1 MKKIF
6 RMALVFALAGATLMY
21 TGCTK
26 DYGEDIDNLD
36 AKLSSVQ
43 DQLSKQ
49 LADLQTEVSN
59 LRSSVSSLESAYKA
73 ADELIKGDVSDL
85 KTRVGKLEDQV
96 KDLNKYATKDE
107 LKEAREAL
115 EKKITDEIAALKA
128 DILKVTDDLAKEI
141 ADLKEELKK
150 KADAEDVEA
159 KLKALEDA
167 QAEVDA
173 VYGFL
178 SDELRSIVFLPDFY
192 FAGIEATSYDFGS
205 FIGYLIYG
213 NPYAATSFY
222 YDEDEGEIMNWT
234 QNTPSTE
241 TKYTFPNGVK
251 WMTDLYY
258 ETDAKGYPVYYKYD
272 PETYEWV
279 LKDGKMVKGKE
290 GDDNVRM
297 YFPANHLQGQIGLAN
312 YNLNP
317 SSFPVDSA
325 EWRLNGRNVKYKLK
339 AEEEE
344 TWYPVFEGISAS
356 NGLATVKYSIDN
368 PEKIYSSIL
377 GAVIDC
383 AINLY
388 NRYRYDE
395 DALEEIEDTFIDAI
409 IQRPTAKLASG
420 THYNWME
427 QAQNELL
434 AKEYRYNNVPTMQL
448 VATLGD
454 GREIVSDW
462 HALSSE
468 EELVSHLAFA
478 ADNAYVTNW
487 YDCGLSGD
495 EEAIKDLYMD
505 AQWCVVEDPSV
516 PVKWNGGPVDLQKL
530 VAIHTSDYMGGTP
543 LAEYSLDE
551 FLAKYPGYHFEFEL
565 LPYNIGG
572 NSTSED
578 MYGKLEGS
586 MFTPCYV
593 ESAGGKATS
602 IPIAKDSEDG
612 ISAVGRMPVVLVTL
626 VNDET
631 KDIHAFGWFK
641 IIISKDAKPAQFF
654 EIPDLGKVP
663 YICSNYALTTKWHE
677 FSYFVLEKL
686 KVDYQQ
692 FIGTYKF
699 EGAWV
704 YANVLENGKVVKK
717 LVPTTVTTEG
727 VLQNVNFENYNSS
740 KKVYETSKWGTAM
753 YKKDESGSGI
763 NDAFTWNV
771 NPTKV
776 GEGKTQSLYFKFV
789 SGDSVVYFEM
799 KADVAK
805 KAKMYFASNKTNNL
819 WFADIDN
826 EPINT
831 VRISVPVPDN
841 TKSLT
846 VMDFKKNL
854 FEFFN
859 GNPGQPVLGL
869 VAEESDPIYAAI
881 YNDTRNRYRSELL
894 ATKSVFQFSKT
905 QPTIATAA
913 ERGYNTQLFVK
924 SWKDD
929 DTAEDYTKLYAVK
942 YQRNWMGMWEP
953 IMDEFSDGKGGY
965 TKQYRIFEDQLV
977 ATITEGEENG
987 YVIEYADTD
996 VAKLLLNLWSYKTNK
1011 QENMLYAN
1019 ITAKNKYGS
1028 TACVSV
1034 DDGNFHVRFI
1044 RPIDIDFAAQDIAE
1058 ESQVDGANVNVIN
1071 FFEGITDWNN
1081 QPVVRKHMVDVLDKD
1096 GNPVI
1101 GEDGKTKKEWDGT
1114 YEEVVLKTINM
1125 YKYYDFQKIRIDV
1138 GGAQRNNFD
1147 TSNPS
1152 KWGIMAAETPA
1163 HMLFLG
1169 SVDEDGKFT
1178 ETTETPIVTPNPSA
1192 NPPVYNKI
1200 YEVDITDFN
1209 ELATFVLNYKNTQGY
1224 ADTFQIRVPVEIDY
1238 SWGTLKE
1245 YLVINIKD
1253 TGATEPGE

>member
-213 NPYAATSFY
+213 APKDITFEAAA
-222 YDEDEGEIMNWT
+222 EDGV
-234 QNTPSTE
+234 S
-241 TKYTFPNGVK
+241 TKYVIKKGAK
-251 WMTDLYY
+251 YLADLYY
-258 ETDAKGYPVYYKYD
+258 NTDAKGNAMWYKYD
-272 PETYEWV
+272 PDTYEWV
-279 LKDGKMVKGKE
+279 YKDGKLVAGKE
-290 GDDNVRM
+290 GDANVRR
-297 YFPANHLQGQIGLAN
+297 YFPANYLQGQVGKAN

-325 EWRLNGRNVKYKLK
+325 EWSLNGRNVKYVLK

-344 TWYPVFEGISAS
+344 TWSPVFVGITSDGA
-356 NGLATVKYSIDN
+356 GLATVEYAIDN
-368 PEKIYSSIL
+368 PDKIYSSIL

-383 AINLY
+383 ALGLY
-388 NRYRYDE
+388 NKYGE
-395 DALEEIEDTFIDAI
+395 EGLEEIIEEFMGNEVQSNTNE
-409 IQRPTAKLASG
+409 
-420 THYNWME
+420 NWME

-448 VATLGD
+448 VGTLGD
-454 GREIVSDW
+454 GRQIVSDW
-462 HALSSE
+462 HAISSSE
-468 EELVSHLAFA
+468 EVVGHLAF
-478 ADNAYVTNW
+478 NASNPYVTEW
-487 YDCGLSGD
+487 GDCGINFYELY
-495 EEAIKDLYMD
+495 KDLYPNSQD
-505 AQWCVVEDPSV
+505 AIIDPASV
-516 PVKWNGGPVDLQKL
+516 PVKWNGGPIDLAEL
-530 VAIHTSDYMGGTP
+530 IAIHTYDALSRQA
-543 LAEYSLDE
+543 LAEYTLAE
-551 FLAKYPGYHFEFEL
+551 FNAKYPGYHFEFAMV
-565 LPYNIGG
+565 PYTIGN

-578 MYGKLEGS
+578 MYGQLDGS
-586 MFTPCYV
+586 TFTPCYV

-602 IPIAKDSEDG
+602 KPIAKDSEDG
-612 ISAVGRMPVVLVTL
+612 ISAVGRQPVVLVTL

-631 KDIHAFGWFK
+631 KNIQAFGWFK
-641 IIISKDAKPAQFF
+641 LVISKEAKLPQFF

-663 YICSNYALTTKWHE
+663 FICSNYTLATKWHE
-677 FSYFVLEKL
+677 FSFFVLEAL
-686 KVDYQQ
+686 KVDYNQ
-692 FIGTYKF
+692 FINSYQFDGVF
-699 EGAWV
+699 V
-704 YANVLENGKVVKK
+704 YANVLQSDGKTVKK
-717 LVPTTVTTEG
+717 ELVATDVKTEG
-727 VLQNVNFENYNSS
+727 SFQNVKFQDYNSS
-740 KKVYETSKWGTAM
+740 KKAYESKNWGTAQ
-753 YKKDESGSGI
+753 YKKDASGDGI
-763 NDAFTWNV
+763 NDAFAWNV
-771 NPTKV
+771 NPQKV
-776 GEGKTQSLYFKFV
+776 GEGKTQSIYFKFHN
-789 SGDSVVYFEM
+789 GDSIVYFEM

-805 KAKMYFASNKTNNL
+805 KAKMDFASNKINNL
-819 WFADIDN
+819 WFADIDK
-826 EPINT
+826 EPMNT
-831 VRISVPVPDN
+831 VRISVPVPSVNPPADV
-841 TKSLT
+841 K
-846 VMDFKKNL
+846 DFKKDL
-854 FEFFN
+854 YEFFI
-859 GNPGQPVLGL
+859 GNKPALAL
-869 VAEESDPIYAAI
+869 NEASDPIYASI
-881 YNDTRNRYRSELL
+881 YNNFMSPYRGELL
-894 ATKSVFQFSKT
+894 TTTSKFQFSKT

-913 ERGYNTQLFVK
+913 ELGYDTPLFVK

-929 DTAEDYTKLYAVK
+929 GTAEDYTKLYAVMYVFNMQK
-942 YQRNWMGMWEP
+942 WAYEP
-953 IMDEFSDGKGGY
+953 VMDEFSDGKGGY
-965 TKQYRIFEDQLV
+965 TYHYAIFDDQLV
-977 ATITEGEENG
+977 ATLTEGEEGG

-996 VAKLLLNLWSYKTNK
+996 VAKYLLNLWSYKTDK

-1019 ITAKNKYGS
+1019 VTAKNKYGS

-1058 ESQVDGANVNVIN
+1058 ESQVDGANVKVIN

-1081 QPVVRKHMVDVLDKD
+1081 QKVVVKNYVDVLD
-1096 GNPVI
+1096 
-1101 GEDGKTKKEWDGT
+1101 EDGKVVKDKDGKPVQEWDGT
-1114 YEEVVLKTINM
+1114 YKENVIKTINM
-1125 YKYYDFQKIRIDV
+1125 YEYYGFEEARIDV
-1138 GGAQRNNFD
+1138 ANALRNNW
-1147 TSNPS
+1147 NP
-1152 KWGIMAAETPA
+1152 KNPAEWGKITEKTPA
-1163 HMLFLG
+1163 HIVKIG
-1169 SVDEDGKFT
+1169 TVDEDGVFT
-1178 ETTETPIVTPNPSA
+1178 EDSSA
-1192 NPPVYNKI
+1192 GT
-1200 YEVDITDFN
+1200 VDISSFN
-1209 ELATFVLNYKNTQGY
+1209 NLEPLVINYRNTQGY
-1224 ADTFQIRVPVEIDY
+1224 AETFTILIPIEIDY
-1238 SWGTLKE
+1238 AWGTISD
-1245 YLVINIKD
+1245 YMVINIKD
-1253 TGATEPGE
+1253 TGSTEPAN

>member
-141 ADLKEELKK
+141 ANLKEELKK

-213 NPYAATSFY
+213 APKDITFEAAA
-222 YDEDEGEIMNWT
+222 EDGV
-234 QNTPSTE
+234 S
-241 TKYTFPNGVK
+241 TKYVIKKGAK
-251 WMTDLYY
+251 YLADLYY
-258 ETDAKGYPVYYKYD
+258 NTDAKGNAMWYKYD
-272 PETYEWV
+272 PDTYEWIY
-279 LKDGKMVKGKE
+279 KDGKLVAGKE
-290 GDDNVRM
+290 GDENVRRF
-297 YFPANHLQGQIGLAN
+297 FPANYLQGQVGKAN

-325 EWRLNGRNVKYKLK
+325 EWSLNGRNVKYVLK

-344 TWYPVFEGISAS
+344 TWSPVFVGISSDGA
-356 NGLATVKYSIDN
+356 GLATVEYAIDN
-368 PEKIYSSIL
+368 PDKIYSSIL

-383 AINLY
+383 ALGLY
-388 NRYRYDE
+388 NKYGE
-395 DALEEIEDTFIDAI
+395 EGLEEIIEEFMGNEVQSNTNE
-409 IQRPTAKLASG
+409 
-420 THYNWME
+420 NWME

-448 VATLGD
+448 VGTLGD
-454 GREIVSDW
+454 GRQIVSDW
-462 HALSSE
+462 HAISSSE
-468 EELVSHLAFA
+468 EVVGHLAF
-478 ADNAYVTNW
+478 NSGNPYVTKW
-487 YDCGLSGD
+487 GDCGINFYELY
-495 EEAIKDLYMD
+495 KDLYPISQD
-505 AQWCVVEDPSV
+505 AIIDPASV
-516 PVKWNGGPVDLQKL
+516 PVKWNGGPIDLAEL
-530 VAIHTSDYMGGTP
+530 IAIHTYDALSRQA
-543 LAEYSLDE
+543 LAEYTLAE
-551 FLAKYPGYHFEFEL
+551 FNAKYPGYHFEFAMV
-565 LPYNIGG
+565 PYTIGN

-578 MYGKLEGS
+578 MYGQLDGS
-586 MFTPCYV
+586 KFTPCYV

-602 IPIAKDSEDG
+602 KPIAKDSEDG
-612 ISAVGRMPVVLVTL
+612 ISAVGRQPVVLVTL

-631 KDIHAFGWFK
+631 KNIQAFGWFK
-641 IIISKDAKPAQFF
+641 LVISKEAKLPQFF

-663 YICSNYALTTKWHE
+663 FICSNYTLATKWHE
-677 FSYFVLEKL
+677 FSFFVLEAL
-686 KVDYQQ
+686 KVDYNQ
-692 FIGTYKF
+692 FINSYQFDGVF
-699 EGAWV
+699 V
-704 YANVLENGKVVKK
+704 YANVLQSDGKTVKK
-717 LVPTTVTTEG
+717 ELVATDVKTEG
-727 VLQNVNFENYNSS
+727 SFQNVKFQDYNSS
-740 KKVYETSKWGTAM
+740 KKAYESKNWGTAQ
-753 YKKDESGSGI
+753 YKKDASGDGI
-763 NDAFTWNV
+763 NDAFAWNV
-771 NPTKV
+771 NPQKV
-776 GEGKTQSLYFKFV
+776 GEGKTQSIYFKFHN
-789 SGDSVVYFEM
+789 GDSIVYFEM

-805 KAKMYFASNKTNNL
+805 KAKMSFAENKTNNL
-819 WFADIDN
+819 WFADIDK
-826 EPINT
+826 EPMNT

-841 TKSLT
+841 TKGLT
-846 VMDFKKNL
+846 VMDFYKNL

-859 GNPGQPVLGL
+859 GNPGMPVLGL
-869 VAEESDPIYAAI
+869 VAESSDPIYASI
-881 YNDTRNRYRSELL
+881 YNNPWSPYRSELTT
-894 ATKSVFQFSKT
+894 TKSVFQFSKT
-905 QPTIATAA
+905 QPLIATAA
-913 ERGYNTQLFVK
+913 DLGYDTQLFVK

-929 DTAEDYTKLYAVK
+929 GTAEDYTKLYAVAYYFDWNK
-942 YQRNWMGMWEP
+942 FAYQP
-953 IMDEFSDGKGGY
+953 YMDEISDGKGGY
-965 TKQYRIFEDQLV
+965 TYHYSIFEDQLV
-977 ATITEGEENG
+977 ATITEGEEVG

-996 VAKLLLNLWSYKTNK
+996 VAKYLLNLWSYKTDK

-1058 ESQVDGANVNVIN
+1058 ESQVDGANVNIIN

-1081 QPVVRKHMVDVLDKD
+1081 QPVIRKHMVDVLD
-1096 GNPVI
+1096 
-1101 GEDGKTKKEWDGT
+1101 EDGKVVKKDGKVVQEWDGT
-1114 YEEVVLKTINM
+1114 YEEVVIKTINM
-1125 YKYYDFQKIRIDV
+1125 YKYYEFDKIRINV
-1138 GGAQRNNFD
+1138 GGALRNNWD
-1147 TSNPS
+1147 SKDPS
-1152 KWGIMAAETPA
+1152 KWGVMAEQTPA

-1169 SVDEDGKFT
+1169 SVDETTGKFT
-1178 ETTETPIVTPNPSA
+1178 ETSETPIVSPDPA
-1192 NPPVYNKI
+1192 AVPPVYDKI
-1200 YEVDITDFN
+1200 YEVSIDDFN
-1209 ELATFVLNYKNTQGY
+1209 NLATYVLNYKNTQGY
-1224 ADTFQIRVPVEIDY
+1224 ASKFTILVPIEIDY
-1238 SWGTLKE
+1238 AWGTLSD
-1245 YLVINIKD
+1245 YMVINIKE
-1253 TGATEPGE
+1253 TSETEPGN